1 MNQPNCA
8 LCDIIITDEND
19 TKEHIIPN
27 AIGGRKKVKGFICK
41 ACNNSTG
48 NSWESELAKQFNPL
62 SLLFSINRERGN
74 VPSQLFET
82 TAGEKLKLNVDGS
95 MANDKPVY
103 TETPLGDNKVKINI
117 QARDQ
122 KEAKSMLD
130 GVKKKY
136 PKFDIDD
143 ALNKLQIRSSY
154 CPDML
159 KMDFSLGGAEAGRSI
174 VKSALALAVYSGITA
189 STCKEAIDYLRNEE
203 SESCFGYFYESD
215 LIRNRPEGIP
225 IHCVSIKGCDKS
237 NQVIAYVEYF
247 GIQRMVLCLGSS
259 YTGKAVSSTYSINP
273 ITGEEL
279 NLEVELNISNAEI
292 HQAYN
297 YEKFPADAMEKA
309 FHAVMPIAF
318 ENSHQRERER
328 VLDKAILQAF
338 NNCGA
343 KEDER
348 LTDEHIQN
356 IMQTIIN
363 EIKPFLLHNMVKPN
377 SHR

>member
-122 KEAKSMLD
+122 KEKKSMLD
-130 GVKKKY
+130 VVQKIFNKKK
-136 PKFDIDD
+136 
-143 ALNKLQIRSSY
+143 
-154 CPDML
+154 
-159 KMDFSLGGAEAGRSI
+159 
-174 VKSALALAVYSGITA
+174 
-189 STCKEAIDYLRNEE
+189 
-203 SESCFGYFYESD
+203 
-215 LIRNRPEGIP
+215 
-225 IHCVSIKGCDKS
+225 IHT
-237 NQVIAYVEYF
+237 
-247 GIQRMVLCLGSS
+247 L
-259 YTGKAVSSTYSINP
+259 YTI
-273 ITGEEL
+273 
-279 NLEVELNISNAEI
+279 
-292 HQAYN
+292 
-297 YEKFPADAMEKA
+297 
-309 FHAVMPIAF
+309 
-318 ENSHQRERER
+318 
-328 VLDKAILQAF
+328 
-338 NNCGA
+338 
-343 KEDER
+343 
-348 LTDEHIQN
+348 
-356 IMQTIIN
+356 
-363 EIKPFLLHNMVKPN
+363 
-377 SHR
+377 